1 MSEWV
6 LFVGNEKSAFRC
18 WQNGD
23 VLTPALLVLIWTRT
37 RVSAVCIWFVF
48 LYWMNCTSLFSSS
61 SLRWI
66 SIHRHLVG
74 YLTTLFFFNQLNICL
89 LVLNNFT
96 RTTFFSSCWV
106 FNMHKLAAQGLRL
119 FVSFQRLDTEPT
131 TLRLRGEER
140 KLNVNLGSNLHIFQS
155 ASEAL
160 TPQPFVS
167 GRLVCVQLWALWSV
181 SCLWYELTCSI
192 TEEGVWLL
200 HLELFVFSCL
210 CGFHSVYL

>member
-1 MSEWV
+1 M
-6 LFVGNEKSAFRC
+6 
-18 WQNGD
+18 
-23 VLTPALLVLIWTRT
+23 
-37 RVSAVCIWFVF
+37 
-48 LYWMNCTSLFSSS
+48 
-61 SLRWI
+61 
-66 SIHRHLVG
+66 HLVCLPVLNEL
-74 YLTTLFFFNQLNICL
+74 YIVVFFFFFALNIHSQTSCWLLNYSFFFNHRIICL

-96 RTTFFSSCWV
+96 RTTFFSDCWV